1 MSETAELLEKI
12 NKSIDIL
19 GKDHNEFKKTVD
31 EKLQGAL
38 EKRIGESFQIVSE
51 RLERVHQGL
60 GEMQTLA
67 TGVGDLKRVLTN
79 VKTRGTWAEVQ
90 LGALLENMLSP
101 EQFVRNAQ
109 IKPDVRELVE
119 FAIKMP
125 GQDDGAPVLL
135 PIDAKFPL
143 EDYERLHAA
152 QLAGKPEEIEAAAN
166 ALAAAIRKEAKR
178 ISDKYIA
185 PPVSTDFAIM
195 YLPTEGLFAEV
206 IRHGNL
212 MAELQQAYRVTIAGP
227 TTLSAFLNALQ
238 MGFRTLAIQKRS
250 SEVWKILGE
259 AKAQFESY
267 GQVWEKLARQLDTA
281 QRTVEEAGKRT
292 KAVARKLRGVES
304 IETPSMADDL
314 FQLAEELD
322 HAGQSPIAPL
332 AKTA

>member
-1 MSETAELLEKI
+1 
-12 NKSIDIL
+12 
-19 GKDHNEFKKTVD
+19 
-31 EKLQGAL
+31 
-38 EKRIGESFQIVSE
+38 
-51 RLERVHQGL
+51 
-60 GEMQTLA
+60 
-67 TGVGDLKRVLTN
+67 
-79 VKTRGTWAEVQ
+79 
-90 LGALLENMLSP
+90 
-101 EQFVRNAQ
+101 
-109 IKPDVRELVE
+109 
-119 FAIKMP
+119 
-125 GQDDGAPVLL
+125 
-135 PIDAKFPL
+135 
-143 EDYERLHAA
+143 ERLHAA